1 MGLKGGAEREWSS
14 APEGAEGNAGR
25 GLSGRETEGTRVS
38 GELILA
44 GGETG
49 LEEAGEEG
57 DFFPSGF
64 SFFFPS
70 SLPMTAYRLA
80 SNSISGVPRIRI
92 FPAGSSRYTRGV
104 SLTR

>member
-49 LEEAGEEG
+49 LEEAGEE
-57 DFFPSGF
+57 
-64 SFFFPS
+64 
-70 SLPMTAYRLA
+70 
-80 SNSISGVPRIRI
+80 
-92 FPAGSSRYTRGV
+92 
-104 SLTR
+104 